1 MKRYLSL
8 FGLFVRASLQTALE
22 YRANFVVSA
31 FQSSFWAV
39 WGVVGTLI
47 FFRFTGSLGG
57 WGFEQVLLVVGMY
70 RLFEGIID
78 GLLRPNIT
86 RIVEHIQ
93 RGSLDFILLKPI
105 DSQFMASLREINL
118 RTLPDIAVG
127 LGLIVYGLAA
137 LGRVPGPLAI
147 GAFVLLVACA
157 VVMVYGLWML
167 LITSAFWFVR
177 VENVVE
183 LFSAVYETGR
193 FPVTTFSAPVRAA
206 LTFIVPIAFLTTFP
220 AAALLG
226 LLDPLYLALAPI
238 LATVLLLASRAFW
251 RVALRSYTSAS
262 S

>member
-1 MKRYLSL
+1 MKRYLAL
-8 FGLFVRASLQTALE
+8 FALFARSSLQTALE

-31 FQSSFWAV
+31 LQSSFWLV

-47 FFRFTGSLGG
+47 FFRFSGTIGG
-57 WGFEQVLLVVGMY
+57 WGFEQVLLVVGMF
-70 RLFEGIID
+70 RLMEGLID

-93 RGSLDFILLKPI
+93 KGTLDFILLKPV

-118 RTLPDIAVG
+118 RTLPDIVVG
-127 LGLIVYGLAA
+127 LGLIVYGLVA
-137 LGRVPGPLAI
+137 LGRPPSAVAVLT
-147 GAFVLLVACA
+147 FVLLVGCA
-157 VVMVYGLWML
+157 MVMVYGLWML
-167 LITSAFWFVR
+167 LITTAFWFVR
-177 VENVVE
+177 VENVAE

-193 FPVTTFSAPVRAA
+193 FPVSTFSGPVRAA

-226 LLDPLYLALAPI
+226 LLEPRYLALAPA
-238 LATVLLLASRAFW
+238 LAAGLFVASRAFW